1 MISLTNNS
9 LSPPLST
16 GEIDVLTRT
25 NKSLSSYSLTSDMH
39 MSNMQPPS
47 LPSSTAHTHTTSY
60 KDKLIENQSHNYFT
74 IHSSSINEA
83 DLIDEVDNTH
93 IIYLSFPLPQKIK
106 KEFINDG
113 LLPLSLNLW
122 KNIWLQIFTRQITKK
137 LETNER
143 P

>member
-16 GEIDVLTRT
+16 EEIDVLTRT
-25 NKSLSSYSLTSDMH
+25 NKRLSSYSLTSDMH

-47 LPSSTAHTHTTSY
+47 LPSSTAPTHTTSY

-74 IHSSSINEA
+74 IHPSSINEA

-93 IIYLSFPLPQKIK
+93 INIPFVPITSEDKKRIYQ
-106 KEFINDG
+106 
-113 LLPLSLNLW
+113 
-122 KNIWLQIFTRQITKK
+122 
-137 LETNER
+137 
-143 P
+143 